1 MSSHKWW
8 KPFPLNFHE
17 NNFIQL
23 TKHSESFR
31 GTKNKRTERKK
42 GEEEEESLQKW
53 ILLSAYGQILSFL
66 SCESQSS
73 SKHPLNVLSNVILYI
88 ILDFSSRA
96 SGCSILTISLP
107 SLVSAEL
114 SCKQLFFFLVAYS
127 FHMNWLSKIVF
138 SALPHASRSILT
150 STLGL

>member
-114 SCKQLFFFLVAYS
+114 SCKQLWLHTLFIWTDLARLCLVLY
-127 FHMNWLSKIVF
+127 HM
-138 SALPHASRSILT
+138 LPEVY
-150 STLGL
+150 